1 MQRTFE
7 GGGYGVHVVDAAAPG
22 PAARLLEKSPEARV
36 LGQARVRRQI
46 GTRRPAGEDA
56 RAFLGAEQLLAVA
69 HEVHAA
75 LEAIPVHYDAHK
87 VSLEDAADR
96 ATGERLGSH
105 VADAGA
111 RGDTGKARVG
121 DHRDLLTPGQVL
133 ESGGD
138 LVDLLHARSQRAAA
152 DEDE

>member
-1 MQRTFE
+1 
-7 GGGYGVHVVDAAAPG
+7 
-22 PAARLLEKSPEARV
+22 
-36 LGQARVRRQI
+36 
-46 GTRRPAGEDA
+46 
-56 RAFLGAEQLLAVA
+56 AEQLLAVA

-75 LEAIPVHYDAHK
+75 LEAIPVHNDAHQIA
-87 VSLEDAADR
+87 LEDATDGP
-96 ATGERLGSH
+96 TCERLGSH
-105 VADAGA
+105 VANAGA

-152 DEDE
+152 DEGEDVARPPTARAPALCGPAGGTAARADRGGGPPSGDA